1 MFFRSITK
9 QEVVGSFL
17 SVGLDMMDLLWMV
30 IITTIITIMIV
41 IIIMIILSAV
51 VIMLVMIN

>member
-41 IIIMIILSAV
+41 TNIVTILSTV
-51 VIMLVMIN
+51 VIMLIMIN